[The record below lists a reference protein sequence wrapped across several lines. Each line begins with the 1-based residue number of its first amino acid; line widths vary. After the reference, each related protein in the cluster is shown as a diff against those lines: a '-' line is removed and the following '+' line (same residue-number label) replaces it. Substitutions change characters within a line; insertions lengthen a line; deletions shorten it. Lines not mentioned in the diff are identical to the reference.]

1 MAMSDSPLDPGPAV
15 ETPPAIQ
22 VENLSISYRLRI
34 DNDSTWQDIRQLV
47 TRRGPRQRIVPA
59 LRDISFVVPPG
70 RTLAVI
76 GRNGAGKS
84 TLLRALAGILLP
96 EEGRVTIRGRS
107 SLLAIGLG
115 MNPKL
120 TGRQNI
126 RLGGLAH
133 GISPERLEEITDE
146 IAEFAQLD
154 EYIDY
159 PMSAYSTGMRQRLA
173 FSVAANLDPEI
184 LLIDEALGGGDAAF
198 SERASEKMASL
209 MGEGRT
215 IVLVT
220 HGLSSVRTMA
230 TEAIWVHQGRVEA
243 AGDPE
248 DVVAAYR
255 RYSRLEQIDLEL

>member
-1 MAMSDSPLDPGPAV
+1 MHAMAEPPPGITPEPGPA
-15 ETPPAIQ
+15 AIE
-22 VENLSISYRLRI
+22 VENLSVSYRLRI
-34 DNDSTWQDIRQLV
+34 DNANTWQDIRGLL
-47 TRRGPRQRIVPA
+47 TRKGPRERLVPA
-59 LRDISFVVPPG
+59 VRNLDFTVDRG

-84 TLLRALAGILLP
+84 TLLRALGGILLP

-115 MNPKL
+115 MNPRL

-126 RLGGLAH
+126 RLGGLAV
-133 GISPERLEEITDE
+133 GLSPDRLAEITDE
-146 IAEFAQLD
+146 IAEFAQLG

-159 PMSAYSTGMRQRLA
+159 PMGTYSSGMKQRLG
-173 FSVAANLDPEI
+173 FSVAANLNPEI

-198 SERASEKMASL
+198 AERASEKMASL

-230 TEAIWVHQGRVEA
+230 TDAIWMHQGRIEA

-248 DVVAAYR
+248 DVVTAYR
-255 RYSRLEQIDLEL
+255 RYCRLEQLDLEL

>member
-1 MAMSDSPLDPGPAV
+1 MSDPQPDPAPAV
-15 ETPPAIQ
+15 EAPPAIE

-34 DNDSTWQDIRQLV
+34 DNDSTWQDVRQLV
-47 TRRGPRQRIVPA
+47 TRRGPRQRVVPA
-59 LRDISFVVPPG
+59 LRDVSFDVPRG
-70 RTLAVI
+70 RTMAVI

-84 TLLRALAGILLP
+84 TLLRALAGILP
-96 EEGRVTIRGRS
+96 PAEGRVTIRGRS

-115 MNPKL
+115 TNLKL

-133 GISPERLEEITDE
+133 GIAPNRLEELTDE

-159 PMSAYSTGMRQRLA
+159 PMSAYSTGMRQRLSFA
-173 FSVAANLDPEI
+173 VAANLDPEV

-198 SERASEKMASL
+198 AERASEKMASL

-230 TEAIWVHQGRVEA
+230 TDAIWMHQGRVEA
-243 AGDPE
+243 SGDPE
-248 DVVAAYR
+248 EVVAAYR